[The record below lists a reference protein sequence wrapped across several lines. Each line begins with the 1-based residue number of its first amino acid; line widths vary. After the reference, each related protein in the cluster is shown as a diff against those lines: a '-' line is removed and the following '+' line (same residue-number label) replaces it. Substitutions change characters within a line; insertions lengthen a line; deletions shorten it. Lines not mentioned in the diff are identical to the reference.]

1 MSRNDEVATRLEE
14 FADLLEATGVEYK
27 PTAYR
32 RAAENVRDHPAPIE
46 GLAADSEDAV
56 AEIDRVGDAIAAK
69 IVEYVETGEIGEL
82 TELREEL
89 PVDMAGLTAVEGVGP
104 KTVGSL
110 YDALGISDL
119 DELET
124 AAEAEEIREVSG
136 FGAKTEEN
144 ILDNIPFAREAR
156 ERTRLGDARPVA
168 DDALAYLADRDAVE
182 SVEVCG
188 SIRRWK
194 PTIGDIDLLVASEER
209 DPIVEAFTD
218 WEAADAT
225 IEAGT
230 GKASVRADGTRVD
243 LRIVDPDEFGAALQ
257 YFTGSR
263 AHNVAV
269 RNRAID
275 RGRKLNE
282 YGLFDVSDAEG
293 EAADDDAEGEAAD
306 GAAADGAEADATR
319 AGERIAGES
328 EDEVYRAL
336 DMDPVS
342 PELREDRGE
351 VEAAA
356 EGRLP
361 PLVGPDELRGDL
373 HTHTDWSDGGFS
385 IAEMAAAA
393 EERGYDYHVVTD
405 HATGPGMV
413 GGVGLGESD
422 IEAQAAAVAEAADEV
437 DIPLLHGIEANID
450 ADGDLS
456 TDDETLAALDL
467 VVASPHAALGQDAE
481 AATKRLVRAVEHPH
495 VDVLG
500 HPTGRLIN
508 ERPGLDPDV
517 EAVAEAASASGTAIE
532 VNANPAR
539 LDADG
544 EFVRAAVEAG
554 ATIAVNTD
562 AHAPR
567 ELDNARYGVHT
578 ARRGWA
584 RAADVLNARSL
595 DGLRSF
601 LL

>member
-1 MSRNDEVATRLEE
+1 MSRNDEVAALLEE

-32 RAAENVRDHPAPIE
+32 RAAENVREHAAPIE
-46 GLAADSEDAV
+46 GLAAEGEDAV
-56 AEIDRVGDAIAAK
+56 AEIDRVGDAIASK
-69 IVEYVETGEIGEL
+69 VVEYVETGEIEEL
-82 TELREEL
+82 EELREEL

-110 YDALGISDL
+110 YEALGVTTL
-119 DELET
+119 DELEA
-124 AAEAEEIREVSG
+124 AAEAGEIQEVSG

-168 DDALAYLADRDAVE
+168 DAALSYLADRDAVE

-194 PTIGDIDLLVASEER
+194 DTIGDIDLLVASDARE
-209 DPIVEAFTD
+209 PIVEALTD
-218 WEAADAT
+218 WPEADAT

-230 GKASVRADGTRVD
+230 GKASVRASGTRVD

-275 RGRKLNE
+275 RDLKLNE
-282 YGLFDVSDAEG
+282 YGLFDVSDV
-293 EAADDDAEGEAAD
+293 DDADAGGD
-306 GAAADGAEADATR
+306 DADADAR
-319 AGERIAGES
+319 RVGERVAGETEAG
-328 EDEVYRAL
+328 VYEAL
-336 DMDPVS
+336 DMDPVP
-342 PELREDRGE
+342 PELREDNGE

-356 EGRLP
+356 AGELP
-361 PLVGPDELRGDL
+361 LLVDPDDLRGDL

-385 IAEMAAAA
+385 IAEMARAAA
-393 EERGYDYHVVTD
+393 ERGYDYHVVTD
-405 HATGPGMV
+405 HAAGPGIF
-413 GGVGLGESD
+413 GNTGLDEDEIES
-422 IEAQAAAVAEAADEV
+422 QAAAVAEAAESV
-437 DIPLLHGIEANID
+437 DIPVLHGIEANID
-450 ADGDLS
+450 ADGDFS

-467 VVASPHAALGQDAE
+467 VVASPHSALGQDAE
-481 AATKRLVRAVEHPH
+481 AATDRLVRAVKHPH

-508 ERPGLDPDV
+508 ERPGLEPDV
-517 EAVAEAASASGTAIE
+517 EAVVAAAVDADTAIE

-584 RAADVLNARSL
+584 AAADVLNARSL
-595 DGLRSF
+595 NGLRSF